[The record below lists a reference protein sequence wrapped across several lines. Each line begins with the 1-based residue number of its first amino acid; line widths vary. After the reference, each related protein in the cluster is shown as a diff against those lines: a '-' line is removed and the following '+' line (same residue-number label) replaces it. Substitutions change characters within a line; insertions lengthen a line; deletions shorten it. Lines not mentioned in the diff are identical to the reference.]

1 MTQGAQNGGRRRK
14 EPAIGPKD
22 ASVLGEALQ
31 ELLRTAFSHDNFDP
45 FLSKALNIISGCRL
59 TGAGTRLGL
68 VIKGEAGSPPKALF
82 LRFSKADRARLLAGR
97 RPAAPGR
104 VFSADITLGN
114 SRAGKLTALTGRA
127 HTGVF
132 ALTALLG
139 MAAQFISGRL
149 KNERRDA
156 ELAFERDLSSS
167 VKHIEELYLSFPG
180 VSIGQI
186 SRAVLDEARRITGSP
201 FGFTGYI
208 DSASGHLNISSFTT
222 ETWDQCRMTHKPA
235 VFTDFRGLWGWVLK
249 KKKPLLTNRA
259 AADRRGAGLPQGHI
273 RIDKFLGVPAL
284 SGRKLLGM
292 LALANPA
299 ADFGQ
304 RDLAAAQKLALV
316 YAMILQRKAA
326 EDRQREEDTRFKTIV
341 SSSKDI
347 IYSVDLSGKIT
358 FISPRAADYGYAPE
372 DLIGR
377 HVTEF
382 SHPDDREFLTK
393 AFALAVRTGRTL
405 PILPYRIR
413 RRDGSYFYAEQKSGI
428 VFKNGRPDYITGVIR
443 DVTEQKAIEI
453 QLKESDT
460 LMRTVFDTAKDA
472 IFLKDMN
479 GMYVQV
485 NKAFASLF
493 GLEPEG
499 MLGKS
504 DSDFF
509 DAEIAAAVFRE
520 DSEVVRTGRTLSFTR
535 QRTLPSGESYF
546 NTIKTPMR
554 NIRGEV
560 TGVLGVS
567 RDISEIKKMETELAT
582 ARAAE
587 AVSSVARPMA
597 HDFNN
602 ALAAING
609 YATLIDEDLR
619 SDSPIKKE
627 ISRIIEAVQRAAE
640 LTSKFQ
646 DFARNPDIKNPGP
659 AGDRKAGGK

>member
-1 MTQGAQNGGRRRK
+1 MTDGANNGGRRS

-22 ASVLGEALQ
+22 AAVLGEAL
-31 ELLRTAFSHDNFDP
+31 EEMLRTAFSHDNFDP
-45 FLSKALNIISGCRL
+45 FLSKTLNIISGCRL

-68 VIKGEAGSPPKALF
+68 VIKGAPGNPPKALF
-82 LRFSKADRARLLAGR
+82 LRFGKTDRARLLAGR
-97 RPAAPGR
+97 RPGTSGR

-114 SRAGKLTALTGRA
+114 SRAGKLTALAGRSHSGA
-127 HTGVF
+127 F

-156 ELAFERDLSSS
+156 ELAFERDIASS

-180 VSIGQI
+180 ISIGEI

-201 FGFTGYI
+201 FGFAGYI
-208 DSASGHLNISSFTT
+208 DPASGDMNISSFTT
-222 ETWDQCRMTHKPA
+222 EAWDQCRMKDKPA
-235 VFTDFRGLWGWVLK
+235 VFTEFSGLWGWVLK

-259 AADRRGAGLPQGHI
+259 GSDRRAAGLPRGHI
-273 RIDKFLGVPAL
+273 RIEKFLGVPAL

-304 RDLAAAQKLALV
+304 RDLAAAQKLARV

-358 FISPRAADYGYAPE
+358 FISPRAADYGYDPE

-377 HVTEF
+377 PVTDF
-382 SHPDDREFLTK
+382 SHPDDKEFIIK
-393 AFALAVRTGRTL
+393 AFALAVKTGRTL

-413 RRDGSYFYAEQKSGI
+413 RKDGSYFYAEQKSGI
-428 VFKNGRPDYITGVIR
+428 VFKNGRPAYITGVIR

-472 IFLKDMN
+472 IFIKDMN
-479 GMYVQV
+479 GMYVKV
-485 NKAFASLF
+485 NKAFAALF
-493 GLEPEG
+493 GLEPNA
-499 MLGKS
+499 MLGKT

-509 DAEIAAAVFRE
+509 DAATAGAVFRE
-520 DSEVVRTGRTLSFTR
+520 DSEVVRTGKTMSFTR
-535 QRTLPSGESYF
+535 HRALPSGDYYF
-546 NTIKTPMR
+546 NTVKTPMR

-587 AVSSVARPMA
+587 AVSNVARPMA

-609 YATLIDEDLR
+609 YATLIDDDLR
-619 SDSPIKKE
+619 ADSPIKKE
-627 ISRIIEAVQRAAE
+627 ISRIIEAVKRAAE

-646 DFARNPDIKNPGP
+646 DFARNPDIKNPGG